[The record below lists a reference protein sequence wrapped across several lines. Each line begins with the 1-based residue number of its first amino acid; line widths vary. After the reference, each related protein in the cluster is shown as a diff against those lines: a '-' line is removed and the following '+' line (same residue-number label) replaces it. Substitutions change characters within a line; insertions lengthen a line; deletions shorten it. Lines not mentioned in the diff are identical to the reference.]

1 MHFICRLRFLNW
13 IVSFLQQDKY
23 YTGPSSVPKGVNTK
37 KISLFLPLPYLCN
50 SLSLHLPILCILTA
64 PCLSLS
70 ILIFLLPNFHTLQKL
85 TMQRLFYLEKKI
97 DKPAKKSQKET
108 KQGRGGK
115 TYILS
120 LERKKSRREGKEGP
134 QNT

>member
-1 MHFICRLRFLNW
+1 
-13 IVSFLQQDKY
+13 
-23 YTGPSSVPKGVNTK
+23 
-37 KISLFLPLPYLCN
+37 
-50 SLSLHLPILCILTA
+50 
-64 PCLSLS
+64 
-70 ILIFLLPNFHTLQKL
+70 
-85 TMQRLFYLEKKI
+85 MQRLFYLEKKI